1 MGLQSA
7 PTGCAMT
14 TSRMNSHGRNV
25 FILKARRGRRAS
37 TQIDMRNTQTVT
49 ETLAAGRARAMILHP
64 TKGYRYVNLA
74 KPRPFVGL
82 FDWLAR
88 VFGRIH
94 AIKLAATLFRPAL
107 VNRMYNWDKIR

>member
-1 MGLQSA
+1 
-7 PTGCAMT
+7 MT
-14 TSRMNSHGRNV
+14 TSRMNSHGRDIFV
-25 FILKARRGRRAS
+25 LAARAARRGHTQVDEQNRRAVDAAL
-37 TQIDMRNTQTVT
+37 TAGQT
-49 ETLAAGRARAMILHP
+49 GAMILHP

-88 VFGRIH
+88 SFGRMR
-94 AIKLAATLFRPAL
+94 AVKLAATLFRPAL